1 MTTDIGIEWPER
13 YDPGLDQLSKMLIDN
28 DYNAL
33 LDSDIY
39 PSSSIL
45 QIMHI

>member
-1 MTTDIGIEWPER
+1 
-13 YDPGLDQLSKMLIDN
+13 MLIDN